1 MLQKIRNISFND
13 MQIIKNMLGAFLV
26 KGASLIVSLVLL
38 PLYIRFFHDKA
49 TLGLWYT
56 ILSVLNWVTLFDL
69 GLGHGLRNKL
79 PDALEKKDTEQVKSL
94 ISTTYVLMISIAGII
109 LAVGEIVITQL
120 DWNKIFN
127 VNDTLISNDVL
138 IKCVQIVFLGI
149 MISIVLKIVN
159 SILYAMQ
166 YSAIVNLLTL
176 IPNVLILLFLCMIPS
191 RSLELNLQTMSFIN
205 ICVINIPCLVC
216 SWFVFRYLLKGY
228 RPSVRF
234 FKADCVKDIFG
245 IGISLLWLQIVF
257 MVISSTSEL
266 IISKL
271 TRSDYVVEYQVYN
284 KVFKTVGMLVSLSLT
299 PIWSA
304 VTKAQAQKNFQWIRK
319 IYRFFLLTVFACVLL
334 ELCVI
339 PILPW
344 IVDLWI
350 GKGVIEVRSGYA
362 LAFVFSNTMLVLH
375 SVNTSIGNGLSYF
388 KLQMIWMTFAALLF
402 IPLSYI
408 LVQSM
413 DSWIGVVAA
422 NTLSLMPYEFLAPV
436 FTMKLLHK
444 KASS

>member
-1 MLQKIRNISFND
+1 

-166 YSAIVNLLTL
+166 YSAIDTY
-176 IPNVLILLFLCMIPS
+176 S
-191 RSLELNLQTMSFIN
+191 
-205 ICVINIPCLVC
+205 
-216 SWFVFRYLLKGY
+216 
-228 RPSVRF
+228 
-234 FKADCVKDIFG
+234 
-245 IGISLLWLQIVF
+245 
-257 MVISSTSEL
+257 
-266 IISKL
+266 
-271 TRSDYVVEYQVYN
+271 
-284 KVFKTVGMLVSLSLT
+284 
-299 PIWSA
+299 
-304 VTKAQAQKNFQWIRK
+304 
-319 IYRFFLLTVFACVLL
+319 
-334 ELCVI
+334 
-339 PILPW
+339 
-344 IVDLWI
+344 
-350 GKGVIEVRSGYA
+350 
-362 LAFVFSNTMLVLH
+362 
-375 SVNTSIGNGLSYF
+375 
-388 KLQMIWMTFAALLF
+388 
-402 IPLSYI
+402 
-408 LVQSM
+408 
-413 DSWIGVVAA
+413 
-422 NTLSLMPYEFLAPV
+422 
-436 FTMKLLHK
+436 
-444 KASS
+444 

>member
-1 MLQKIRNISFND
+1 M
-13 MQIIKNMLGAFLV
+13 
-26 KGASLIVSLVLL
+26 
-38 PLYIRFFHDKA
+38 
-49 TLGLWYT
+49 
-56 ILSVLNWVTLFDL
+56 
-69 GLGHGLRNKL
+69 
-79 PDALEKKDTEQVKSL
+79 
-94 ISTTYVLMISIAGII
+94 
-109 LAVGEIVITQL
+109 
-120 DWNKIFN
+120 
-127 VNDTLISNDVL
+127 
-138 IKCVQIVFLGI
+138 
-149 MISIVLKIVN
+149 
-159 SILYAMQ
+159 
-166 YSAIVNLLTL
+166 
-176 IPNVLILLFLCMIPS
+176 
-191 RSLELNLQTMSFIN
+191 
-205 ICVINIPCLVC
+205 
-216 SWFVFRYLLKGY
+216 
-228 RPSVRF
+228 RF